1 MSLRVGFQM
10 DPIEGVDPNADT
22 TFRLA
27 EEAQERGHLLFH
39 YLPDELIFSDGR
51 VFARG
56 HYMRVNRDDSPVS
69 TFFEEKTIDL
79 GKDLDVL
86 WLRQDPPFDMSLS
99 LIHI

>member
-1 MSLRVGFQM
+1 M

-39 YLPDELIFSDGR
+39 YLPDELIFSGGR

-56 HYMRVNRDDSPVS
+56 HYMTVNRDDNPVS

-79 GKDLDVL
+79 GNQYKIFIFV
-86 WLRQDPPFDMSLS
+86 
-99 LIHI
+99 